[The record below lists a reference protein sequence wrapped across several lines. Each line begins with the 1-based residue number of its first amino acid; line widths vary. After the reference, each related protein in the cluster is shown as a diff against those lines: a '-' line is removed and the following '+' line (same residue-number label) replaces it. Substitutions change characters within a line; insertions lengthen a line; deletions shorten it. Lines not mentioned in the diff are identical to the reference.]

1 MNVKCPRCGKP
12 ASFTPENPHRPFC
25 SERCQM
31 IDLGAWAEEKYT
43 IPVEKLSESDHEE
56 LMAEAEKNDEESSS
70 SDDPLH

>member
-1 MNVKCPRCGKP
+1 
-12 ASFTPENPHRPFC
+12 
-25 SERCQM
+25 M